1 MVKAGEIPMMATHW
15 KHDIT
20 DLRSRAAAVMTC
32 TDGNTGMS
40 ARTAAAVL
48 AGIVGLVSRKW
59 STDVMQETCAAL
71 VRHDAAW
78 SKSFVE
84 LPAGIDGRVTEATQ
98 LIAVVA
104 RGLLPIAGAE
114 NLRCA
119 LAFWASESDPAVW
132 NEIAA

>member
-1 MVKAGEIPMMATHW
+1 MMATHW

-20 DLRSRAAAVMTC
+20 DLRSRAAAVMC
-32 TDGNTGMS
+32 AESGQSAMS

-59 STDVMQETCAAL
+59 STDVMQETCAGL

-78 SKSFVE
+78 TKSFVE

-98 LIAVVA
+98 LIACVA
-104 RGLLPIAGAE
+104 RSLLPIAGAE
-114 NLRCA
+114 NLRAA

>member
-1 MVKAGEIPMMATHW
+1 MMATHW

-32 TDGNTGMS
+32 AESAVSILGAGAMS

-59 STDVMQETCAAL
+59 STDVMQESCAGL

-78 SKSFVE
+78 AQSFVE

-98 LIAVVA
+98 LIGCVA
-104 RGLLPIAGAE
+104 RSLLPIAGAE
-114 NLRCA
+114 NLRAA